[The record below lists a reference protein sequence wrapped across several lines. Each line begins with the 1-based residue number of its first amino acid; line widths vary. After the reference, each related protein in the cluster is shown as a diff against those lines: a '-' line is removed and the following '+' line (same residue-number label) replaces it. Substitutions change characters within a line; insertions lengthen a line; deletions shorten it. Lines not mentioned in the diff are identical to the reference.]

1 MSVATLAPR
10 PRSRAERLFDL
21 LDRTD
26 YRVAVT
32 DEDREAIFRLR
43 YDAYV
48 GANGILPNF
57 SKRLSDRYDDL
68 DNTTIFGLFIDDEL
82 AASIRVSVATADYPE
97 FPGMEVFPEILQP
110 ELAAGKVIIDP
121 TRLAAKEAYSRRYP
135 SLLPYMITRLPW
147 LVGEYFKADLI
158 LAAVKPEH
166 RAFYERVFFCRV
178 IGEPAFYPSL
188 MSAHYLMVCDFPQVR
203 DQVHQNYPVFRSSFF
218 ERRTLM
224 YEKAFSLSPRLGDVN
239 QIGAYS
245 GPIRALADQRR
256 VQALAANH
264 A

>member
-10 PRSRAERLFDL
+10 PIGRAERLFEL

-48 GANGILPNF
+48 GANGILPSF

-68 DNTTIFGLFIDDEL
+68 DNTTIFGIFVDQEL
-82 AASIRVSVATADYPE
+82 AATIRVSVATADYPE

-121 TRLAAKEAYSRRYP
+121 TRLASREEFSRKYP

-147 LVGEYFKADLI
+147 MVAEYFKADII

-166 RAFYERVFFCRV
+166 RAFYERVFDCRV
-178 IGEPAFYPSL
+178 VGEPAFYPSL
-188 MSAHYLMVCDFPQVR
+188 MSAHHLMTCDFPNVR
-203 DQVHQNYPVFRSSFF
+203 DKVHQNHPVFRSSYF

-224 YEKAFSLSPRLGDVN
+224 QERVVSLSPRLDEVA
-239 QIGAYS
+239 QFGAHP
-245 GPIRALADQRR
+245 GTIRVVPDQRR
-256 VQALAANH
+256 VEALAANH